1 MKQKFD
7 IITSTCVPLPLENV
21 DTDQIIP
28 ARFLKA
34 TTKEEKFF
42 GDNLFRDW
50 RYNADGSVNEDFVL
64 NNPKYKGCILVAGKN
79 FGSGSSRE
87 HAAWAIAGYGFRV
100 VISSFFADIHKN
112 NELNNFVLP
121 VQVSESFLSELFST
135 IQDNPDAQVEVD
147 LPNQTVTNL
156 TTGHFEHFDINGYK
170 KHCLMNGLD
179 DIDFLVA
186 NKDKIEQWE
195 KRTPS
200 ISPCLGGVSE
210 ASPKQG
216 RLVGS
221 PFVEIMDATLRDG
234 EQTNGVSFLPH
245 EKLVMARKL
254 LSDVNVDRIEIASA
268 RVSEGEREAVTKIC
282 AYAQKN
288 GLLERVEV
296 LGFVDGGKSIDWI
309 AECGGKVVNLLAKG
323 SLKHCTHQLHKTPEE
338 HISDILH
345 EVEYAASKGI
355 SVNLYLEDWSNGMKD
370 SPEYVYQLMDELTAN
385 SQKQIARFMLPDTL
399 GVMNPLQVIEYFRKM
414 IKRYPE
420 THFDFHAHND
430 YDLAVSN
437 SLAAVYSGARGL
449 HVTVNGLG
457 ERCGNAPMASVQ
469 AILKDQFHA
478 KTNIVESQLNDLS
491 RMVESFSG
499 ITVAPNQPIVG
510 ENVFTQVAGVHADGD
525 TKDKLYYNEL
535 MPERFGRKREY
546 ALGKNSGKANIAKN
560 LEELGLELTP
570 EQTRRVTERITELGD
585 KKEIVTQEDLPF
597 IVSDVL
603 KHDSSDDK
611 VKLISYVVS
620 TAYGLRPGANVK
632 VEINGHQY
640 EAAGTG
646 DGQYDAFVKAL
657 RYIYKK
663 YLDRTFPILANYQV
677 TIPPGGRTDALV
689 QTVITWNDNGKMIR
703 TRGLDA
709 DQTEAA
715 IKATFKML
723 NIIENE
729 ITI

>member
-50 RYNADGSVNEDFVL
+50 RYHKDGTIVEDFVL

-121 VQVSESFLSELFST
+121 VQVSEAFLSELFST

-156 TTGHFEHFDINGYK
+156 TTGHAEHFDINGYK

-179 DIDFLVA
+179 DIDFLMA

-195 KRTPS
+195 KRPPS

-288 GLLERVEV
+288 GLLDRVEV